1 MKRLVYM
8 SLAVFFLLP
17 LWSMQV
23 SAGEVSGAESA
34 LIAIGQGQYE
44 YDGAIYAFKSE
55 YQTKLYNYLSRDD
68 VDLSQ
73 GEVNDYISQFY
84 GNLASACTSQYMY
97 KVSDAPKPSPNP
109 TPAEPSPTPAVT
121 PVTPAEPSETPAETE
136 PTGENTIPTETPAKP
151 AGSKAD
157 RDTKEET
164 AVETETEETGD
175 EPVSLPAVDEKP
187 VVTET
192 VVETVPETEIAE
204 TEEKKDYSQAE
215 RVDNRFRFEM
225 VIGVIVV
232 VAIIVLLLLIA
243 GKTAKRK
250 KWHRE

>member
-8 SLAVFFLLP
+8 SLAVFFLPP
-17 LWSMQV
+17 LWAMQV

-55 YQTKLYNYLSRDD
+55 YQTKLYSYLSRDD

-73 GEVNDYISQFY
+73 SEVNDYISQFY

-121 PVTPAEPSETPAETE
+121 PVTPAEPSETLAETE
-136 PTGENTIPTETPAKP
+136 PSGEDTIPTETLAKP
-151 AGSKAD
+151 AGSRAD

-164 AVETETEETGD
+164 AVEIEPEETGD

-192 VVETVPETEIAE
+192 VPETEIAE
-204 TEEKKDYSQAE
+204 TEEKEKKDYSQAE

-225 VIGVIVV
+225 VVGVIVV

>member
-55 YQTKLYNYLSRDD
+55 YQTKLYSYLSRDD

-73 GEVNDYISQFY
+73 SEVNDYISQFY

-109 TPAEPSPTPAVT
+109 TPAEPSPAPAVT
-121 PVTPAEPSETPAETE
+121 PVTPAETE
-136 PTGENTIPTETPAKP
+136 PSGEDTIPTETPAKP

-164 AVETETEETGD
+164 AVETEPEETGD

-192 VVETVPETEIAE
+192 VPETEIAE
-204 TEEKKDYSQAE
+204 TEEKEKKDYSQAE

-225 VIGVIVV
+225 VVGVIVV

>member
-44 YDGAIYAFKSE
+44 CDGAIYAFKSE
-55 YQTKLYNYLSRDD
+55 YQTKLYSYLSRDD

-73 GEVNDYISQFY
+73 SEVNDYISQFY

-109 TPAEPSPTPAVT
+109 TPAEPSPTSAVT

-136 PTGENTIPTETPAKP
+136 PSGEDTIPTETPAKP
-151 AGSKAD
+151 AGSRAD

-164 AVETETEETGD
+164 AVETEPEETGD

-192 VVETVPETEIAE
+192 VPETEIAE
-204 TEEKKDYSQAE
+204 TEEKEKKDYSQAE

-225 VIGVIVV
+225 VVGVIVV